1 MAFDAIPNEAGPHL
15 RKPSAA
21 DIASVPA
28 DMLRPRGVVLCGR
41 LENTRTAETVA
52 RHIKLFGEAG
62 ARYAQLR
69 GWL

>member
-1 MAFDAIPNEAGPHL
+1 MAFDATPNEAGVHL
-15 RKPSAA
+15 RPPTAA
-21 DIASVPA
+21 EIASVPD

-41 LENTRTAETVA
+41 LENTRTAEVVA

-62 ARYAQLR
+62 ARYMQQR